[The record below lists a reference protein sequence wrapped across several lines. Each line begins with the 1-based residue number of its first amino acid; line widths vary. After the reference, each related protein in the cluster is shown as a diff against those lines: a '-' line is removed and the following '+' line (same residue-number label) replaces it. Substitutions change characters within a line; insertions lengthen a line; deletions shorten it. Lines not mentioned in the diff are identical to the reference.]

1 MERDRGRN
9 DEKGVRA
16 GSGTARH
23 RARWCFI
30 LFGLVSE
37 FFDCAAQPT
46 HCPPHH
52 HLPGR
57 RLRAGLAVYGA
68 RHLPGPVSPCVLG

>member
-9 DEKGVRA
+9 YEKGVRA

-37 FFDCAAQPT
+37 FFDCAAQRS
-46 HCPPHH
+46 PHTAH
-52 HLPGR
+52 R
-57 RLRAGLAVYGA
+57 TITF
-68 RHLPGPVSPCVLG
+68 PVVASAQA